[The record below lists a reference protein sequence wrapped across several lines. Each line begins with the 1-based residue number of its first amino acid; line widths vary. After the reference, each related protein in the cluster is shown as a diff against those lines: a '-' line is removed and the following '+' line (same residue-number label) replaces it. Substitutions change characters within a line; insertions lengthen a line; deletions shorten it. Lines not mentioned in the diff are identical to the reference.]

1 MECVVVLVSTHLFFQ
16 LVQALSVPQAVTVSQ
31 EDILCLIGAGLKK
44 ILMLDE
50 IKEIILP
57 VQDYTQLSI
66 HFLKNN

>member
-16 LVQALSVPQAVTVSQ
+16 LVQALSVSQAVTVSQ
-31 EDILCLIGAGLKK
+31 EDILCLMGAGLKK

-57 VQDYTQLSI
+57 V
-66 HFLKNN
+66 